1 MIKLVFVFLRCKD
14 TASQKPILGLGWFR
28 WEKVVS
34 EGFGGFRAAYIF
46 IYMYYFC
53 MQSEREEV
61 TFV

>member
-14 TASQKPILGLGWFR
+14 TALQKPILGLGWFR

-34 EGFGGFRAAYIF
+34 EGFARHYIF

>member
-34 EGFGGFRAAYIF
+34 EGFGGFRAALYIY
-46 IYMYYFC
+46 IYVLFLHA
-53 MQSEREEV
+53 E
-61 TFV
+61 